1 MKPVYLLFLTLL
13 PAAGTAQPVLSLKEA
28 IRQALTAHESVRI
41 DELKVQS
48 AAVTAGQALNNRL
61 PTVKLTGR
69 FTHQSEVDPFR
80 IPLDTPMGPI
90 DKELV
95 GSIQDA
101 GAFRLTLSQ
110 PLFAGFKLQSAQKAA
125 DWNERA
131 AGMDLETRKTELAL
145 AVTRSFG
152 QVILAEK
159 QLEVTRKLAETLAKR
174 FTDAEAGFASGLLT
188 EPDVLTIRVK
198 QTETQAELIYAEE
211 KVRLARLNLG
221 QWIGREGPVTDSVK
235 TATGEPDLA
244 GTARRPETESLVL
257 REKAAGELKTAARG
271 DWFPSVAFQANYDYA
286 NPNSR
291 YFPPEN
297 VWNKSWDVSLLIS
310 FDVWT
315 WNTRS
320 LQSQQAEITLNQVQ
334 LQKSLLDKSIRIEQ
348 ESAAASVQRAEKMV
362 SVMELLVSQTRK
374 KADQLGNQFRAGM
387 ATPADV
393 MEGDTAAAQAELQ
406 LEGARVSL
414 MAERMA
420 KAKADGRLA
429 L

>member
-28 IRQALTAHESVRI
+28 IRQALAAHESVRI
-41 DELKVQS
+41 EELKVQS
-48 AAVTAGQALNNRL
+48 AEVTAGQALNNRL

-69 FTHQSEVDPFR
+69 FTHQSGVDPFR
-80 IPLDTPMGPI
+80 IHLDTPMGPI

-101 GAFRLTLSQ
+101 GALRVTLNQ

-125 DWNERA
+125 DWNEQA
-131 AGMDLETRKTELAL
+131 AGLDLETRKSELAL

-159 QLEVTRKLAETLAKR
+159 QLDVTRKLAATLAKR
-174 FTDAEAGFASGLLT
+174 LTDAEAGFASGLLT

-221 QWIGREGPVTDSVK
+221 QWIGKEGPVTDSVK
-235 TATGEPDLA
+235 AVTGTPDLA

-257 REKAAGELKTAARG
+257 REKAAGEMKTAARG

-291 YFPPEN
+291 YFPPDN

-334 LQKSLLDKSIRIEQ
+334 LQKSLLEKSIRIEQ

-362 SVMELLVSQTRK
+362 SVMDLLVSQTRK

-406 LEGARVSL
+406 LEAARVSL
-414 MAERMA
+414 MTERMA